1 MIWHDEM
8 CARVRNGM
16 LLTLSE
22 VRSNNASQL
31 AAHDAQENHGAEGT
45 RSTAMFQN
53 SLTGEGRRIC
63 QGRTDIEMIWKD
75 ACANHC

>member
-1 MIWHDEM
+1 MRSPKGADMIWHDEM

-53 SLTGEGRRIC
+53 SLTGKAEGFVKVGLI
-63 QGRTDIEMIWKD
+63 
-75 ACANHC
+75 